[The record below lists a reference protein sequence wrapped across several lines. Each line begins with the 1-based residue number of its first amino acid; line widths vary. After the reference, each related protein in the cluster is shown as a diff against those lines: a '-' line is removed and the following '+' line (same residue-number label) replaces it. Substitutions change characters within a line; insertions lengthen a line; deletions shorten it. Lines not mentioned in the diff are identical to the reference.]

1 MPAWLLIVLKSI
13 AVSRLKDWLA
23 KNALRWGAK
32 IVVESSKN
40 QWDNEVYDV
49 VVAIVDNEPTAEI
62 RKQMNDIVKLI
73 DESSKEKG

>member
-1 MPAWLLIVLKSI
+1 MPAWLLIILKSL

-49 VVAIVDNEPTAEI
+49 VIAIIDNEPTAAV
-62 RKQMNDIVKLI
+62 RKQMNDIVKMI
-73 DESSKEKG
+73 EKPKK